1 MIVWKDK
8 FVTAT
13 VTMALPIE
21 PRSFGMFTDEGNN
34 AVAFIVDYH
43 RAWNNSWPVVLQSLR
58 DLADS
63 DYERYGEAMDT
74 AVREAVYDAC
84 RFTSD
89 FYV

>member
-8 FVTAT
+8 FVT
-13 VTMALPIE
+13 VTTGTAVE
-21 PRSFGMFTDEGNN
+21 PRYFGMFTDEGNN

-43 RAWNNSWPVVLQSLR
+43 RANNNDWTTVCQNLQ
-58 DLADS
+58 DLAKS

-74 AVREAVYDAC
+74 AVREMVYDAC
-84 RFTSD
+84 QFTSD